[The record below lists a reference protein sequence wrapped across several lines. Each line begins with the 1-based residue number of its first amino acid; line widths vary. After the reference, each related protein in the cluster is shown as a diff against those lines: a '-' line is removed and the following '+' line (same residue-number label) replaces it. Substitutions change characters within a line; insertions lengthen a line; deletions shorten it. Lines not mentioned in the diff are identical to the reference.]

1 MQNNYDK
8 LAWIYDP
15 LSRIVFFKA
24 QVNAQISL
32 LPFILAD
39 SKILIVGGGTGWILE
54 SIAKIHP
61 AGLSITYIEISKKMV
76 ELAQKR
82 NYKCNKVL
90 FVQQAME
97 NYILTEKYDVII
109 TAFFF
114 DNFKEEK
121 AISVFNQLNNGLK
134 NNGIWLFSDF
144 IIDKKNSTKWQNI
157 LLKMMYLFFKIA
169 TKIEAQDLF
178 PMETIFKKSN
188 YQNIF
193 ETYRYGKFIKAVT
206 YKKL

>member
-15 LSRIVFFKA
+15 LSRLVYFKA

-32 LPFILAD
+32 LPFIPAD

-54 SIAKIHP
+54 SIAKVHP
-61 AGLSITYIEISKKMV
+61 TGLSITYVEISKKMV

-82 NYKCNKVL
+82 DCKKNQVL
-90 FVQQAME
+90 FIQQAME
-97 NYILTEKYDVII
+97 DYTLTEKYDVII

-121 AISVFNQLNNGLK
+121 AISIFHQLNNNLK
-134 NNGIWLFSDF
+134 DNGIWLFSDF
-144 IIDKKNSTKWQNI
+144 ILDKNNGKKWQGFM
-157 LLKMMYLFFKIA
+157 LKMMYLFFKIV
-169 TKIEAQDLF
+169 TKIEAQKLF
-178 PMETIFKKSN
+178 YMAPVFEKSN

-193 ETYRYGKFIKAVT
+193 ETYRYGKFIKSIA

>member
-15 LSRIVFFKA
+15 LSRFVFFKA

-32 LPFILAD
+32 LPFISAN

-54 SIAKIHP
+54 SIAKLYP
-61 AGLSITYIEISKKMV
+61 TGLSITYVEISKKMI
-76 ELAQKR
+76 ELSQKR
-82 NYKCNKVL
+82 DCKNNKIL

-97 NYILTEKYDVII
+97 DYVLIEKYDVII

-114 DNFKEEK
+114 DNFKEDK
-121 AISVFNQLNNGLK
+121 ATSVFYQLNNSLNK
-134 NNGIWLFSDF
+134 KGIWLFSDF
-144 IIDKKNSTKWQNI
+144 ILDQKNGKKWQEFLI
-157 LLKMMYLFFKIA
+157 KTMYFFFKIV
-169 TKIEAQDLF
+169 TKIEAEKLI
-178 PMETIFKKSN
+178 PMEPVFEKSG

-193 ETYRYGKFIKAVT
+193 ETYRYGKFIKSIVF
-206 YKKL
+206 KKL